1 MKVTNHS
8 DVDDREDAA
17 LPGSSRQRRGS
28 TAIARKSCLREFIA
42 EVLPSNSP
50 MLKVFEKSGLSVS
63 KSRELGALHAA
74 LKFP

>member
-8 DVDDREDAA
+8 DVDDRENGA

-42 EVLPSNSP
+42 EVLPNNSP
-50 MLKVFEKSGLSVS
+50 MLKVFEKSGLSVT
-63 KSRELGALHAA
+63 KRREQGALHVV